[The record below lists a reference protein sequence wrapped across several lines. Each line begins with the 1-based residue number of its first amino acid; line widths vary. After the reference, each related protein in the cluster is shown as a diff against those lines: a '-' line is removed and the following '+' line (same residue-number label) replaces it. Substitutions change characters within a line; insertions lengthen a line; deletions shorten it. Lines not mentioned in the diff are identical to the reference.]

1 MSGFNL
7 MFMLFPIFFLLIFA
21 VIAVT
26 VIKGLLG
33 WKKNN
38 NQPILNVNATV
49 VSKRE
54 NFRRSANT
62 HNNHHM
68 GTGHTSY
75 FVTFQFDSG
84 DRLELQVK
92 GKEYGMMVEGDAG
105 VLVFQGTRFHSFD
118 RFTDL

>member
-1 MSGFNL
+1 MSSFNFI
-7 MFMLFPIFFLLIFA
+7 FMLFPVFFLLIFA

-26 VIKGLLG
+26 LIKGLVG

-38 NQPILNVNATV
+38 DQPILNVNATV

-54 NFRRSANT
+54 NFRRSASN
-62 HNNHHM
+62 HNNHAM
-68 GTGHTSY
+68 RTGHTSY

-84 DRLELQVK
+84 DRLELQVR
-92 GKEYGMMVEGDAG
+92 GEEYGMMVEGDGG
-105 VLVFQGTRFHSFD
+105 VLVFQGIRFHSFD